1 MFPSVQLFPYI
12 LTSTN
17 DLYST
22 TMTRFFTLRMWF
34 KRLQPSL
41 QKINDQVLFEHEGV
55 IKIQLK

>member
-34 KRLQPSL
+34 KRLQPSF